1 MVGMEERSIQDSL
14 TRIVN
19 EIEGAAALPDAPAL
33 AAAVEL
39 TADARRVFVHG
50 AGRSGL
56 ALRMTAMRLMHLG
69 LHVHVVGETTTPA
82 IREGD
87 LLLTASGSGT
97 TPGVVSAA
105 ETARSVGAR
114 VIGITTDPES
124 TLAQL
129 SHAVLVIRAATK
141 TDRSEQQSAQ
151 YAGSLFEQ
159 LLVLVGDALFDVL
172 WQKSGQSADALWPR
186 HANLE

>member
-39 TADARRVFVHG
+39 TANARRVFVHG

-56 ALRMTAMRLMHLG
+56 ALQMTAMRLMHVG
-69 LHVHVVGETTTPA
+69 LQVHVVGETTTPA
-82 IREGD
+82 IGEGD

-97 TPGVVSAA
+97 T
-105 ETARSVGAR
+105 
-114 VIGITTDPES
+114 
-124 TLAQL
+124 
-129 SHAVLVIRAATK
+129 
-141 TDRSEQQSAQ
+141 
-151 YAGSLFEQ
+151 
-159 LLVLVGDALFDVL
+159 
-172 WQKSGQSADALWPR
+172 SGGGER
-186 HANLE
+186 G